1 MFDPVSKGT
10 WVVGHGVDLAE
21 VARIERAVVEHADR
35 FLERVF
41 TPGERAYA
49 DASGKRRFERL
60 AARFAAKE
68 AAFKAVGTGW
78 RSGIAWTDAE
88 VVVEPSGRPTLVVTG
103 ELDRFARQACRD
115 AGGSEPVWA
124 VSLSHT
130 GVVAI
135 ASAILMTR

>member
-1 MFDPVSKGT
+1 M
-10 WVVGHGVDLAE
+10 VGHGVDLTD
-21 VARIERAVVEHADR
+21 VARLERAVLEHGDR

-49 DASGKRRFERL
+49 DASGRRRFERL

-88 VVVEPSGRPTLVVTG
+88 VVVEPSGRPTLVVGG
-103 ELDRFARQACRD
+103 ELDRFARRACRD
-115 AGGSEPVWA
+115 GGGSEPIWA
-124 VSLSHT
+124 LSLSHT
-130 GVVAI
+130 GAVAI

>member
-1 MFDPVSKGT
+1 MI
-10 WVVGHGVDLAE
+10 GHGVDLTD
-21 VARIERAVVEHADR
+21 VARIERAVAEHADR

-49 DASGKRRFERL
+49 DASGRRRFERL

-88 VVVEPSGRPTLVVTG
+88 VVIEPSGRPRLVVTG
-103 ELDRFARQACRD
+103 ELARFAREACAA
-115 AGGSEPVWA
+115 AGGGEPSWLL
-124 VSLSHT
+124 SLSHT
-130 GVVAI
+130 GSVAI
-135 ASAILMTR
+135 ASAILMTE